1 MQDAI
6 LSSFRDG
13 GNLLAAILFLIK
25 NIRFNFEI
33 SKDTSFYIQSV
44 ASKYIVIHYWLLY
57 ADGIIVVCVYCIKM
71 SLYMF
76 IGRVSEPRVCEK
88 EQYKVTNSMTLVH
101 NRCQ

>member
-6 LSSFRDG
+6 LSPFRDG
-13 GNLLAAILFLIK
+13 GNLLVAILFLIK

-33 SKDTSFYIQSV
+33 CKNTSFYIQSV

-57 ADGIIVVCVYCIKM
+57 DDGINVICVYYIKM

-76 IGRVSEPRVCEK
+76 IGRVSEPRICEK
-88 EQYKVTNSMTLVH
+88 EQCKATNSMTLVH
-101 NRCQ
+101 N

>member
-6 LSSFRDG
+6 ISPFRDG

-44 ASKYIVIHYWLLY
+44 ASKYMLFTTGCCMLMELLLFVC
-57 ADGIIVVCVYCIKM
+57 IILK
-71 SLYMF
+71 
-76 IGRVSEPRVCEK
+76 
-88 EQYKVTNSMTLVH
+88 
-101 NRCQ
+101 